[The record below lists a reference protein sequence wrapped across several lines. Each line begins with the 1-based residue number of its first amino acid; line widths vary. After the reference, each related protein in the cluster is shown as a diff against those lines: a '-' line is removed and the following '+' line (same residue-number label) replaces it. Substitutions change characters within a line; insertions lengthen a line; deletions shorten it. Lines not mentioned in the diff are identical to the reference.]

1 MRHVLAVENSQ
12 DVGDPPGNWKSEIQT
27 LLLLMKPGAPVP
39 VPGEFLGH
47 QAIVKKGSD
56 CLSWESCSRQDPSV
70 GEEEAEGLVLQVRSL
85 DVGTECWYS

>member
-27 LLLLMKPGAPVP
+27 LLLLKSGTPVP

-47 QAIVKKGSD
+47 QAMVTKGSV
-56 CLSWESCSRQDPSV
+56 CLSWESCSRQDPSA
-70 GEEEAEGLVLQVRSL
+70 GEEEAEGSVLQVRSL
-85 DVGTECWYS
+85 GVGMECWYS